1 VSSWADHNVHDP
13 GITLLE
19 LLAYVGDQLAYYQDQ
34 IAAENRLRT
43 RRRVAVGL
51 AAGALALVVWRCR
64 LRSSERDA
72 EAPRSGAPR
81 R

>member
-1 VSSWADHNVHDP
+1 MSSWADHNVHDP

-43 RRRVAVGL
+43 RRRVAVAL
-51 AAGALALVVWRCR
+51 AAGALVLVVWRCR
-64 LRSSERDA
+64 
-72 EAPRSGAPR
+72 
-81 R
+81 